1 MLPFLERLYADNR
14 IRIAKKL
21 SREHQEICRRMELSP
36 EDSANQARILQALFL
51 HRLLTTSAPADG
63 TRGGILE
70 SVYFW
75 HWVTPN
81 PRHQIR
87 RLPDSVLLTRCKPH
101 PQHRSYR
108 SWADMDRTPD
118 LFLAD
123 LVSDT
128 PRYFHPD
135 FGSFFTFGWCSER
148 EMAFGLLLN
157 RLGYTA
163 KIKFQG
169 NHVWTEVLV
178 EGKAVDATTRRG
190 VLRIDN
196 TFDQI
201 FAQPLDRPV
210 SAWLGDIG
218 PGKDVVGMNAKAK
231 SQEQIRRVESL
242 ELDLPAKDRI
252 EGLVTRWITR

>member
-1 MLPFLERLYADNR
+1 
-14 IRIAKKL
+14 
-21 SREHQEICRRMELSP
+21 MELSP
-36 EDSANQARILQALFL
+36 EDSANQARILNALFL

-63 TRGGILE
+63 ARGGILE

-87 RLPDSVLLTRCKPH
+87 RLPDSALLAKCKPH
-101 PQHRSYR
+101 PQHAMYR

-123 LVSDT
+123 MVSDR

-148 EMAFGLLLN
+148 EMAFHLLLV
-157 RLGYTA
+157 RMGYTA

-169 NHVWTEVLV
+169 NHVWTEVLIS
-178 EGKAVDATTRRG
+178 GKGVDGTTKTG
-190 VLRIDN
+190 ILRVDN
-196 TFDQI
+196 TFDQVG
-201 FAQPLDRPV
+201 AQPLDKPV
-210 SAWLGDIG
+210 AAWLADVG
-218 PGKDVVGMNAKAK
+218 PGKDVVAMNAKAR
-231 SQEQIRRVESL
+231 SPQQLGRVESL
-242 ELDLPAKDRI
+242 EVEAAAKARI
-252 EGLVTRWITR
+252 GAQVGAWLED